1 MGQKVNPNGL
11 RLGIIRNWDA
21 RWYAKDSDVPALLNE
36 DLKVR
41 KYVSKKFANASVSS
55 VITERSKNRLIIT
68 LYTAKP
74 GMVIGREGA
83 IKKEAVE
90 ELSKL
95 TGKQVFINVKEVRHP
110 ELDATLVAQSIAQQL
125 ENRASFRRV
134 QKIAISRALKAGA
147 KGCKT
152 LISGRLAGAEIARC
166 EGYSDGTVP
175 LHTLRADIDYA
186 HTGALT
192 TYGILGVKVWIY
204 RGEVLTKGIPHEE
217 ETEPQRNPREG
228 RRNVNAKK
236 N

>member
-11 RLGIIRNWDA
+11 RLGIIKNWDA
-21 RWYAKDSDVPALLNE
+21 RWYAPKNEVPALLIE
-36 DLKVR
+36 DLKIR
-41 KYVSKKFANASVSS
+41 KYISKKYANASIAR
-55 VITERSKNRLIIT
+55 VITERSNKKVIIT

-74 GMVIGREGA
+74 GMVIGRDA
-83 IKKEAVE
+83 LVKKEVAD
-90 ELSKL
+90 ELSKM
-95 TGKQVFINVKEVRHP
+95 TGKQVFINVKEVRRP
-110 ELDATLVAQSIAQQL
+110 ELDATLVAQNIASQL

-134 QKIAISRALKAGA
+134 QKIAIQRALKAGA

-152 LISGRLAGAEIARC
+152 LISGRLAGAEIARS

-186 HTGALT
+186 HCDAST
-192 TYGILGVKVWIY
+192 TYGILGVKVWIFK
-204 RGEVLTKGIPHEE
+204 GEVLTKGIQREE
-217 ETEPQRNPREG
+217 EAPQRAKEA